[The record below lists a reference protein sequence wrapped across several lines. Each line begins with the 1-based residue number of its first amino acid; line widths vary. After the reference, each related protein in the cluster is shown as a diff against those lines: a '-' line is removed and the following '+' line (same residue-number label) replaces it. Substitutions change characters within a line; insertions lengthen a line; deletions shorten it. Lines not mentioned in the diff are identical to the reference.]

1 MENPW
6 AFGWTQLLMI
16 AGLVLTGMVSILGLR
31 TFGKWR
37 RETIEARRIEA
48 AVDALSLAYQ
58 TRWIFENIR
67 APIIYPYEYEEM
79 QERPGEPEDR
89 RASRGKYFAVL
100 KRVERNSEFFKAVWN
115 VQPRVM
121 ALFGAETERVFR
133 ELHEA
138 RRQIEVSAGL
148 LYRDFTSE
156 VGLELTEDTKRLRSR
171 QREDIDWAE
180 ASGAEDG
187 DRIAAKLT
195 VFLTGMEVMC
205 RPIVDRGYRE

>member
-16 AGLVLTGMVSILGLR
+16 AGLVLTGVVSLLGLR

-79 QERPGEPEDR
+79 PERAGEPEDR

-100 KRVERNSEFFKAVWN
+100 KRVERNSEFFQGSVERATASDGAVRCGN
-115 VQPRVM
+115 
-121 ALFGAETERVFR
+121 GA
-133 ELHEA
+133 
-138 RRQIEVSAGL
+138 
-148 LYRDFTSE
+148 DF
-156 VGLELTEDTKRLRSR
+156 SR
-171 QREDIDWAE
+171 
-180 ASGAEDG
+180 GA
-187 DRIAAKLT
+187 
-195 VFLTGMEVMC
+195 
-205 RPIVDRGYRE
+205 